1 MNTST
6 EHDRKLAETLKS
18 LSLEPLT
25 ATITSEPPR
34 TIARRLALPA
44 ILVALATVP
53 VATAVVWP
61 NALGRIK
68 AMLPDE
74 RRADIAASE
83 TPATNTRATKAGNV
97 EAPSV
102 REVAFAPTREITG
115 SGYVVAPRSTAV
127 FSKYEGRITGIPVE
141 AGDHVEAGQVL
152 VTLDD
157 ASARFALEQAMAAR
171 VSADLALSAK
181 DIALAQADASLR
193 RIGALASRQAASQ
206 KELEE
211 AQTVWKSASNGV
223 AQARQDLNRAELA
236 IRIAQEQLDE
246 LTVRAPFAG
255 TVTRLNA
262 HVGDTMLARVDSVR
276 ENQSLLTLVDTGSMV
291 IDADVAE
298 TNIAAI
304 RPGMDGEAVLDGF
317 PDRPFAIK
325 LSRIAPVASSEKGTI
340 ALRFSLI
347 APPTGIRPNMAAR
360 IRIAV
365 PNPQTSSGD
374 VKQ

>member
-1 MNTST
+1 M
-6 EHDRKLAETLKS
+6 
-18 LSLEPLT
+18 
-25 ATITSEPPR
+25 
-34 TIARRLALPA
+34 
-44 ILVALATVP
+44 
-53 VATAVVWP
+53 
-61 NALGRIK
+61 
-68 AMLPDE
+68 
-74 RRADIAASE
+74 ASA
-83 TPATNTRATKAGNV
+83 TPATNIRSAKAGDA
-97 EAPSV
+97 EAPSMRAV
-102 REVAFAPTREITG
+102 TFAPTREITG
-115 SGYVVAPRSTAV
+115 SGYVVAPRFTAI

-152 VTLDD
+152 VILDD
-157 ASARFALEQAMAAR
+157 AGARFALEQAMAAR

-181 DIALAQADASLR
+181 DIALTLADASLR

-211 AQTVWKSASNGV
+211 AQTAWKSASNAM
-223 AQARQDLNRAELA
+223 AQARQDLHRAELS

-262 HVGDTMLARVDSVR
+262 HVGDTVLARVDSVR

-304 RPGMDGEAVLDGF
+304 RPGMGGEAVLDGF
-317 PDRPFAIK
+317 PDKPFAIE
-325 LSRIAPVASSEKGTI
+325 LNRIAPVASSEKGTI
-340 ALRFSLI
+340 ALRLSLT
-347 APPTGIRPNMAAR
+347 APPAGIRPNMAAR
-360 IRIAV
+360 IRLTV